1 MSKRTALA
9 LLVVIAIAC
18 GKRGDPKPP
27 VPMIPQATSDL
38 VVTQRGSRV
47 VLSWS
52 YPALTTAGKQLG
64 PIRRVVVYRY
74 TEPLPVTQ
82 GAPLGDFSTVP
93 QVTPTQFNKLKT
105 KVDSIEGA
113 KLPAASNGAKLTYE
127 DTPTL
132 QSEDKRP
139 VRLTYSVVTEGG
151 TATGQLSNLA
161 VLVPLTPP
169 TVPTSFAAAAKPEGI
184 ELTWQKPQSG
194 TVTGYNIYRT
204 PGGQSFDELSA
215 PINPALVTPTTFTD
229 MPPYGTFDYRVTAV
243 AAQGPPRI
251 ESELSEPVSATFKD
265 LLPPPAPAGLTAL
278 LETKA
283 VRLVWDA
290 VEVPDLSGY
299 FVYRNEGSARL
310 LLTTAIIPQT
320 TFRDISIQPG
330 VSYTYEVVAIDRA
343 HNVSAPAKTTP
354 VLVPRTP

>member
-1 MSKRTALA
+1 
-9 LLVVIAIAC
+9 
-18 GKRGDPKPP
+18 
-27 VPMIPQATSDL
+27 MIPQATSDL

-74 TEPLPVTQ
+74 NEPLPVTQ

-93 QVTPTQFNKLKT
+93 ELTPSQFNKLKT

-113 KLPAASNGAKLTYE
+113 SLPAATNGAKLTYE
-127 DTPTL
+127 DTPPV
-132 QSEDKRP
+132 QSDDKRP
-139 VRLTYSVVTEGG
+139 LRLTYSVVTEGS

-161 VLVPLTPP
+161 VLVPQAPP
-169 TVPTSFAAAAKPEGI
+169 AAPASFAAAAKPEGV

-194 TVTGYNIYRT
+194 TVTGYNVYRT
-204 PGGQSFDELSA
+204 AGGQSFDELSA
-215 PINPALVTPTTFTD
+215 PINPALVTKTTFTD
-229 MPPYGTFDYRVTAV
+229 VPPYGTFDYRVTAV
-243 AAQGPPRI
+243 AAPGPPRI

-265 LLPPPAPAGLTAL
+265 LLPPPAPTGLTAL
-278 LETKA
+278 LEPKA

-299 FVYRNEGSARL
+299 WVYRTEGGKRA
-310 LLTTAIIPQT
+310 LLTTNAIIPQT
-320 TFRDISIQPG
+320 TFRDISVEPG
-330 VSYTYEVVAIDRA
+330 VSYTYDVVAIDRA
-343 HNVSAPAKTTP
+343 HNLSAPATTAP
-354 VLVPRTP
+354 VLVPKTP